1 MCRAALLDPPG
12 RQQLI
17 LGDIVARA
25 TERISRCVIIAG
37 CGYRARSAVMIWQ
50 PDFFFDLQSRTLKN
64 VLCAA
69 DLTEND
75 PLTTLL

>member
-1 MCRAALLDPPG
+1 
-12 RQQLI
+12 
-17 LGDIVARA
+17 
-25 TERISRCVIIAG
+25 
-37 CGYRARSAVMIWQ
+37 MIWQ

-75 PLTTLL
+75 PLTLL